1 MREPQAFGGRPR
13 IVDRSA
19 IPTRAW
25 KEDRLGLASAGAR
38 DAPNL
43 GRSVIEARAQAFRG
57 RVQMRTLTEFSG
69 TLIRMAAS
77 AASQARKSLPKE
89 AFTLR
94 VPAPPVEEVETAHPH
109 DNASKAAPD
118 TGVDS
123 PTDAADERLAADA
136 VSHIPASAEPPPE
149 PFKPGEAGTAER
161 GSTEDPDVQAR
172 KEDAASG
179 KDLAGQAQDGPP
191 QEPIDE
197 PPRTKAQ
204 KGPPGPM
211 EEAETEAAKAALDE
225 AVSKATSTTGD
236 RLARLREALKVVG
249 GRADRVRLVRVFS
262 GEEPVQ
268 GATKIGEH
276 YFVVDLM
283 PQSMKQEFKT
293 DDRDKGRRGPKRP
306 SGGGAKGKEGTLEGS
321 FSMESVMQDR
331 KNERGPG
338 GAGRRPGGGGGGG
351 RGRPGGGGGRGA
363 GGGGRPGGGRSGPP
377 KGP

>member
-1 MREPQAFGGRPR
+1 
-13 IVDRSA
+13 
-19 IPTRAW
+19 
-25 KEDRLGLASAGAR
+25 
-38 DAPNL
+38 
-43 GRSVIEARAQAFRG
+43 
-57 RVQMRTLTEFSG
+57 MRTLTEFSG
-69 TLIRMAAS
+69 TLIRMAAN
-77 AASQARKSLPKE
+77 AVAQARKSLPKD

-94 VPAPPVEEVETAHPH
+94 VPAPPVAETETAHPH
-109 DNASKAAPD
+109 DNASAAAPD
-118 TGVDS
+118 TGVYS

-136 VSHIPASAEPPPE
+136 VSHIPASAEPEPPA
-149 PFKPGEAGTAER
+149 FKPGEAGTSER
-161 GSTEDPDVQAR
+161 GSTEDPDAQAR
-172 KEDAASG
+172 KEEAVAG

-191 QEPIDE
+191 AEPIDA
-197 PPRTKAQ
+197 PPPQPTAKAS
-204 KGPPGPM
+204 GPA
-211 EEAETEAAKAALDE
+211 EEAESEAAKAALDE
-225 AVSKATSTTGD
+225 AVSKATGTTGD
-236 RLARLREALKVVG
+236 RLARLREALRAVG

-262 GEEPVQ
+262 GEEAVQ

-293 DDRDKGRRGPKRP
+293 DERGGGGRRGPKRP

-338 GAGRRPGGGGGGG
+338 GGRRPGGGGGG
-351 RGRPGGGGGRGA
+351 RGRPGGGRGPG

>member
-1 MREPQAFGGRPR
+1 
-13 IVDRSA
+13 
-19 IPTRAW
+19 
-25 KEDRLGLASAGAR
+25 
-38 DAPNL
+38 
-43 GRSVIEARAQAFRG
+43 
-57 RVQMRTLTEFSG
+57 MRTLTEFSG
-69 TLIRMAAS
+69 TIIRMAAS
-77 AASQARKSLPKE
+77 AVSQARKSLPKE

-123 PTDAADERLAADA
+123 ATDAADERLAADA
-136 VSHIPASAEPPPE
+136 VSHVPASAEPPPP
-149 PFKPGEAGTAER
+149 PFKVGEAGTSER
-161 GSTEDPDVQAR
+161 GSTEDPDAQAR
-172 KEDAASG
+172 KEEAAAG
-179 KDLAGQAQDGPP
+179 KDLAGQAQDGPAK
-191 QEPIDE
+191 EPIDA
-197 PPRTKAQ
+197 PPTY
-204 KGPPGPM
+204 PPPKPSGSV

-225 AVSKATSTTGD
+225 AVSKATGTTGD
-236 RLARLREALKVVG
+236 RLLRLREALKVVG
-249 GRADRVRLVRVFS
+249 SRADRVRLVRVFPA
-262 GEEPVQ
+262 EEVVQ

-293 DDRDKGRRGPKRP
+293 DDRAGGRSRGPKRP

-331 KNERGPG
+331 KNERPSG
-338 GAGRRPGGGGGGG
+338 GAGGRRPGGPGGG
-351 RGRPGGGGGRGA
+351 RGKPGGGRGPGG

>member
-1 MREPQAFGGRPR
+1 
-13 IVDRSA
+13 
-19 IPTRAW
+19 
-25 KEDRLGLASAGAR
+25 
-38 DAPNL
+38 
-43 GRSVIEARAQAFRG
+43 
-57 RVQMRTLTEFSG
+57 MRTLTEFSG

-77 AASQARKSLPKE
+77 AASQARKSLPKD

-94 VPAPPVEEVETAHPH
+94 VPAPPAEEPETAHPH

-149 PFKPGEAGTAER
+149 AFKPGEAGTAER

-172 KEDAASG
+172 KEEAASG

-197 PPRTKAQ
+197 PPRTRPQ
-204 KGPPGPM
+204 KGPPSAA

-225 AVSKATSTTGD
+225 AVSKATGTTGE
-236 RLARLREALKVVG
+236 RLDRLREALKAVG

-262 GEEPVQ
+262 GEEAVQ
-268 GATKIGEH
+268 GASKIGEH
-276 YFVVDLM
+276 YYVVDLM

-293 DDRDKGRRGPKRP
+293 DERGGGGARRGPKRP
-306 SGGGAKGKEGTLEGS
+306 SGGGNKGKEGTLEGS

-331 KNERGPG
+331 KNERPAG
-338 GAGRRPGGGGGGG
+338 GGRRPGGGGGGGG
-351 RGRPGGGGGRGA
+351 RGRPGGGRGPGGGGGRGPGG

>member
-1 MREPQAFGGRPR
+1 
-13 IVDRSA
+13 
-19 IPTRAW
+19 
-25 KEDRLGLASAGAR
+25 
-38 DAPNL
+38 
-43 GRSVIEARAQAFRG
+43 
-57 RVQMRTLTEFSG
+57 MRTLTEFSG

-109 DNASKAAPD
+109 DNASQAAPD

-123 PTDAADERLAADA
+123 ATDAADERLAADA

-172 KEDAASG
+172 KEEAVAG
-179 KDLAGQAQDGPP
+179 KDLAGQAQDGAPA
-191 QEPIDE
+191 EPIED
-197 PPRTKAQ
+197 PPRTKPQ
-204 KGPPGPM
+204 KGPQGPV

-225 AVSKATSTTGD
+225 AVSKATGTTGD
-236 RLARLREALKVVG
+236 RLERLREALKAVG

-262 GEEPVQ
+262 AEEPVQ

-276 YFVVDLM
+276 YYIVDLM

-293 DDRDKGRRGPKRP
+293 DDRAGGGGARRGPRRP
-306 SGGGAKGKEGTLEGS
+306 SGGGSKGKEGTLEGS

-331 KNERGPG
+331 KNERPSG
-338 GAGRRPGGGGGGG
+338 GGRRPGAGGAGGG
-351 RGRPGGGGGRGA
+351 RGRPGGGRGPGGPGGGGRGPG

>member
-1 MREPQAFGGRPR
+1 
-13 IVDRSA
+13 
-19 IPTRAW
+19 
-25 KEDRLGLASAGAR
+25 
-38 DAPNL
+38 
-43 GRSVIEARAQAFRG
+43 
-57 RVQMRTLTEFSG
+57 MRTLTEFSG
-69 TLIRMAAS
+69 TLIRMAAN
-77 AASQARKSLPKE
+77 AIAQARKSLPKD

-94 VPAPPVEEVETAHPH
+94 VPAPPAEEAETAHPH

-136 VSHIPASAEPPPE
+136 VSHIPASAEPKPE

-161 GSTEDPDVQAR
+161 GTLNDPDAQAR
-172 KEDAASG
+172 KEEAVAG
-179 KDLAGQAQDGPP
+179 KDLAGEAQDGPP
-191 QEPIDE
+191 AEPIDA
-197 PPRTKAQ
+197 PPRSRPQNAPQ
-204 KGPPGPM
+204 GAM
-211 EEAETEAAKAALDE
+211 EEAESETAKAALDE
-225 AVSKATSTTGD
+225 AVSQATSTTGD
-236 RLARLREALKVVG
+236 RLARLREALKAVG

-306 SGGGAKGKEGTLEGS
+306 SGGGAKGQEGTLEGS

-338 GAGRRPGGGGGGG
+338 GGKRPGGGGGGGG